1 MRKDRR
7 KWEGRGIFGLGEEL
21 GRERIRKRGLG
32 NGIGI
37 IGIISNWVGL
47 MCVRVCV
54 GVTRTTKLEQGSNIH
69 SLQNHCISIVVERQS
84 NHNFN
89 STSLS
94 SIT

>member
-54 GVTRTTKLEQGSNIH
+54 GVERTTKWEQGSNIH
-69 SLQNHCISIVVERQS
+69 SLQNH
-84 NHNFN
+84 
-89 STSLS
+89 
-94 SIT
+94 

>member
-1 MRKDRR
+1 MRMDRR

-37 IGIISNWVGL
+37 IGIILNWVGL

-54 GVTRTTKLEQGSNIH
+54 WVSQG
-69 SLQNHCISIVVERQS
+69 LQNGSRDQTYIHYKIIASQ
-84 NHNFN
+84 
-89 STSLS
+89 LS
-94 SIT
+94 